1 MAMDEG
7 SKSLL
12 AAVSKELRRPCHP
25 SSSALAEAIVARHGR
40 AAVALLFYGSCLRQ
54 DPAGVPPE
62 GIQDFYL
69 LVDRYQDAY
78 KSRLPALANWLLP
91 PNVFYIELPWR
102 GQILR
107 AKYAVMSLDQFMRGT
122 SPRSF
127 DPWLWARFSQPAALL
142 HARDDLARTRV
153 QKAIARAVRT
163 MLESTAPLACAPSS
177 PTSLWLAALGQTYRA
192 ELRPEGANRA
202 QVIIDADRDRYDRM
216 ARLVFAKAVDARGMI
231 SIDASDD
238 ERGVARRRWFI
249 RRLLGKPLTVLR
261 LMKNLFTFDGGVDY
275 ALWKVERHT
284 GVRVPISSF
293 ERRHP
298 ILTSPRLL
306 WRVFRLGAVR

>member
-1 MAMDEG
+1 MNETPT
-7 SKSLL
+7 SLL
-12 AAVSKELRRPCHP
+12 DAVSRELQRSCHP
-25 SSSALAEAIVARHGR
+25 SSLALAEAIAARHKK
-40 AAVALLFYGSCLRQ
+40 AAVAVLFYGSCLRQ
-54 DPAGVPPE
+54 DPSDVPPE

-69 LVDRYQDAY
+69 LVDRYQHAY
-78 KSRLPALANWLLP
+78 GARLPALANWLLP
-91 PNVFYIELPWR
+91 PNVFYIEHPWHGR
-102 GQILR
+102 TLR
-107 AKYAVMSLDQFMRGT
+107 AKYAVMTLNQFMRGT

-142 HARDDLARTRV
+142 RARDEVTRARV

-163 MLESTAPLACAPSS
+163 MLKSTAPLVSM
-177 PTSLWLAALGQTYRA
+177 PTSPKPLWLEALRQTYRV

-202 QVIIDADRDRYDRM
+202 EVIIDAERERYDRM
-216 ARLVFAKAVDARGMI
+216 ARLVFAKAVDSRGMI
-231 SIDASDD
+231 AIDVGDD
-238 ERGVARRRWFI
+238 ERRRMQRRWFV